1 MLTVKQSQAISK
13 SPITSLI
20 AFCLIITLANHASS
34 MDAVKEPLAPAT
46 ASTQES
52 STGSSSI
59 DSINT
64 SGFAKASKGLSSE
77 DKFLHVD
84 KAFKLDSNV
93 SDGVATL
100 VWIIAPEH
108 YLYRHAFSLE
118 LKVAD
123 ADGGRELVSL
133 NQDAKFSQG
142 IRKMDDYFG
151 PVEVF
156 YYQTIAKLPLDKL
169 QSLIGSDTDSAELT
183 VKYQGCADAGLCY
196 PIQSRQVLL
205 STSTPLK

>member
-1 MLTVKQSQAISK
+1 ML
-13 SPITSLI
+13 
-20 AFCLIITLANHASS
+20 TLANNASS
-34 MDAVKEPLAPAT
+34 MDAVKAPLAPAT
-46 ASTQES
+46 TSAQES
-52 STGSSSI
+52 STGSSSIENSSIGSPTI

-93 SDGVATL
+93 SGGVATL

-118 LKVAD
+118 LEVAD

-156 YYQTIAKLPLDKL
+156 YYQTIAELPLDKL
-169 QSLIGSDTDSAELT
+169 QTLIGPDADSAQLT

-205 STSTPLK
+205 STSTPLQ